1 MAAAEPD
8 ILTPPAARS
17 RLGSRILVGL
27 FLAVVAVADIWVGGP
42 AFAIMVAA
50 GVGLMLWEWG
60 GMHGTPPAWR
70 AGGIVALWAACLLA
84 HLGRPGQA
92 LAVLAGAMLV
102 AICLSLLTGRK
113 GKRWLST
120 GLAYGGLPAVA
131 LIWLRSQPDGFA
143 LVMWTM
149 GLVWA
154 TDIFAYFAGR
164 SIGGPKIW
172 PAVSPSKTWAGLGGG
187 MVAAAIFSA
196 LFAHALGWPQGP
208 APMALLGAALAVVAQ
223 GGDFFES
230 WLKRRAGVKD
240 SGTLL
245 AAHGGVMDRVDGLV
259 PVACLVALWAGTRV
273 PTELVGLSMEMFA

>member
-8 ILTPPAARS
+8 VAAPAKARGN
-17 RLGSRILVGL
+17 LGSRVVVGL

-42 AFAIMVAA
+42 AFSLMIAA
-50 GVGLMLWEWG
+50 GVSLMLWEWG
-60 GMHGTPPAWR
+60 GMHGTPPAWCV
-70 AGGIVALWAACLLA
+70 AGLVALAGACLLA
-84 HLGRPGQA
+84 HMGAAIEALVLLGA
-92 LAVLAGAMLV
+92 AMLLFL
-102 AICLSLLTGRK
+102 ALSLLARLP

-120 GLAYGGLPAVA
+120 GLAYAGLPAIA

-164 SIGGPKIW
+164 AIGGPKIW
-172 PAVSPSKTWAGLGGG
+172 IAISPNKTWAGLVGG
-187 MVAAAIFSA
+187 MLAAALFSL
-196 LFAHALGWPQGP
+196 LFARGFGWPQG
-208 APMALLGAALAVVAQ
+208 AAVMALLGAGLAVVAQ
-223 GGDFFES
+223 AGDFFES

-245 AAHGGVMDRVDGLV
+245 AAHGGIMDRVDGLV
-259 PVACLVALWAGTRV
+259 PVACVVALWASLQA
-273 PTELVGLSMEMFA
+273 PANLAGLTVEYLA